1 MDLDRTGAKMRKV
14 LGRSWL
20 TVADDLTRKASGKE
34 GGKSKGVPGTLLRDA
49 LAEKGVALTSKEV
62 RAITSRYGKASARAE
77 GMRPES
83 VPVDVTKL
91 FGDIMEGKVAGPRLP
106 KGTARSP
113 GGPSAFI
120 SGAQT
125 AAGVF

>member
-1 MDLDRTGAKMRKV
+1 MRKV

-20 TVADDLTRKASGKE
+20 TVADDLTRKASGKEE

-91 FGDIMEGKVAGPRLP
+91 FSDVMEGKVAGPRLP

-120 SGAQT
+120 SGGQT
-125 AAGVF
+125 AGVF